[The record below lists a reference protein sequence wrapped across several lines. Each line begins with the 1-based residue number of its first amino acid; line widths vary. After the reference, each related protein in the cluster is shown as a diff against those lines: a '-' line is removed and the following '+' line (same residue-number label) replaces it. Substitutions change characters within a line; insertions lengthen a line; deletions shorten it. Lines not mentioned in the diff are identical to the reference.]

1 MMSATHF
8 GDTLVRFLRAR
19 LPDGSPQITYA
30 GDPLYT
36 YNEDTKR
43 TMTEPTQESRKKG
56 GESSESL
63 LPVGTEAPD
72 FRLNASPT
80 QSHSLREM
88 RGKAVVLVFYP
99 ADWSPVCGD
108 QLALYN
114 ELREHWESLNA
125 RLVGIS
131 VDGVWCHQAYSTARK
146 LHFPLLADF
155 EPKGAVARNYNSY
168 RQDEGVAQRSLY
180 VLDAKGVIRWN
191 YLSPPGV
198 NPGADGILKA
208 LESLTP
214 EERGQS
220 TVPRGKEW
228 EREKG
233 DEGEMRA

>member
-1 MMSATHF
+1 MAE
-8 GDTLVRFLRAR
+8 
-19 LPDGSPQITYA
+19 Q
-30 GDPLYT
+30 
-36 YNEDTKR
+36 KK
-43 TMTEPTQESRKKG
+43 EPSKSKG
-56 GESSESL
+56 GESSEGL

-72 FRLNASPT
+72 FALKSTPT
-80 QSHSLREM
+80 QAQSLRDL

-131 VDGVWCHQAYSTARK
+131 VDSVWCHQAYSTARR

-155 EPKGAVARNYNSY
+155 EPKGAVSRTYNSY
-168 RQDEGVAQRSLY
+168 RQGDGTAQRALY
-180 VLDAKGVIRWN
+180 VLDANGVIRWN
-191 YLSPPGV
+191 YLSPVGV

-208 LESLTP
+208 LESMTP
-214 EERGQS
+214 EERGQG
-220 TVPRGKEW
+220 TVPRTKER

-233 DEGEMRA
+233 DEGEIRA